1 MGYSVSLSLS
11 TAELYPDVSPDPRD
25 ASILATAPLQLFP
38 DLSSSR

>member
-11 TAELYPDVSPDPRD
+11 TAELYPRD

-38 DLSSSR
+38 NLSSSR